1 MPDGLMYI
9 SLDEGFPVDRAARK
23 MVLGASPEGGVL
35 PEEMDRLQQIVHPLA
50 SRLGYTRPSISSS
63 AKS

>member
-1 MPDGLMYI
+1 MKERFLVTIAYPSVRRNVGGDSAGMPDGLMYI

-35 PEEMDRLQQIVHPLA
+35 P
-50 SRLGYTRPSISSS
+50 
-63 AKS
+63 